1 MNKLQKCLLIV
12 GLVLAF
18 ALILTACQ
26 KATETPT
33 TAPVEVPTAEACP
46 TAAPCKDV
54 SSTVPF
60 FGLWQA
66 SGHNDAA
73 AEAFTHWDTADP
85 KEIPTTC
92 AKCHSSTGFLDYIG
106 ADGSAVDAVDKAA
119 APGTTIACTT
129 CHNEATAQLTHV
141 KFPSGAELT
150 GLGREAVCMTCHQG
164 AASMVQVDD
173 AIKKANATDDDTV
186 VADLGFTN
194 VHYFAA
200 SVARYG
206 TEVKGGYEY
215 AGKSYD
221 VMFDHVVGVQT
232 CQDCHNPHS
241 LELQVN
247 KCVGCHKDVTDA
259 ESVKNIR
266 MQSSMVDYDGDG
278 NTKEGI
284 AFEIEGMQELL
295 YKAIQGYATEVSKTA
310 IIYSKDAYPYFFIDT
325 NANGVVDDGEAV
337 FPNAYKSWTPRL
349 AKAAYNYQVS
359 IKDPGAFAHGGKY
372 IIELLYDSTE
382 DINTKLA
389 APVDLSKAHRIDA
402 GHFAGSE
409 LAFRDWDADGA
420 VPASCAKCHAA
431 LGLPTFLKQGAVLS
445 MPPANG
451 LMCETCHDSVSE
463 FTRYQTETVTFPS
476 GAKLGFTNKPDAN
489 LCLNCHQGREST
501 VSVNKAVAGLEL
513 DKVSDKVGFKNV
525 HYFAAGASLFGTE
538 AKGAYEF
545 KDKTYLGQFKHVE
558 GFSTCVDCH
567 DAHAL
572 TVNTAACK
580 GCHQVD
586 DPKLI
591 RMGTPVDYDGDG
603 NTTEGIAGEIDTM
616 VEKLYTVIQ
625 AYAKNTAKS
634 PILYDSHAYP
644 YFFID
649 TNANGAVDEGEATSA
664 NKYASWTPRLL
675 FSAYNLQYSQK
686 DPGAFAHNG
695 KYIIQVLYDSI
706 ASLDAQGVKGM
717 TRP

>member
-1 MNKLQKCLLIV
+1 MKKLQKCLLIV
-12 GLVLAF
+12 SLVLLFALVLA
-18 ALILTACQ
+18 ACQ

-33 TAPVEVPTAEACP
+33 TAPVVIPTAEACP
-46 TAAPCKDV
+46 TAAPCPDV

-60 FGLWQA
+60 YGLWQA

-73 AEAFTHWDTADP
+73 AAAFTHWDTADP
-85 KEIPTTC
+85 KEIPTSC
-92 AKCHSSTGFLDYIG
+92 AKCHSSPGFLDFIG
-106 ADGSAVDAVDKAA
+106 ADGSAVNAVDKAA
-119 APGTTIACTT
+119 VTGTTITCTT
-129 CHNEATAQLTHV
+129 CHNEATAQLSSV
-141 KFPSGAELT
+141 IFPSGAELT
-150 GLGREAVCMTCHQG
+150 GLGREAVCMSCHQG
-164 AASMVQVDD
+164 SASMVQVDE
-173 AIKKANATDDDTV
+173 AITKSGATDDDTV

-200 SVARYG
+200 SVARFG

-215 AGKSYD
+215 PGKSYD
-221 VMFDHVVGVQT
+221 VMFDHVVGVQK

-247 KCVGCHKDVTDA
+247 KCVGCHQNVTDV
-259 ESVKNIR
+259 ESVKDIR

-278 NTKEGI
+278 NVKEGI
-284 AFEIEGMQELL
+284 AFELDGMREIL
-295 YKAIQGYATEVSKTA
+295 YKAMQSYATEVSKTA
-310 IIYSKDAYPYFFIDT
+310 LVYSAEAYPYFFVDT
-325 NANGVVDDGEAV
+325 NANGALEEDEAA
-337 FPNAYKSWTPRL
+337 FANAFKSWTPRL

-359 IKDPGAFAHGGKY
+359 VKDPGAFAHGGKY

-382 DINTKLA
+382 DLNTKLA
-389 APVDLSKAHRIDA
+389 TPVDLSKAHRIDA

-409 LAFRDWDADGA
+409 MAFRDWDADGA
-420 VPASCAKCHAA
+420 VPAGCAKCHAA
-431 LGLPTFLKQGAVLS
+431 LGLPTFLKEGAVLS
-445 MPPANG
+445 MEPANG

-463 FTRYQTETVTFPS
+463 FTRYQTESATFPS
-476 GAKLGFTNKPDAN
+476 GAKLGFPNKPDAN

-501 VSVNKAVAGLEL
+501 VSVNRAIQGLEL
-513 DKVSDKVGFKNV
+513 DVVSDKVAFRNV

-545 KDKTYLGQFKHVE
+545 KDKTYLGLFKHVE
-558 GFSTCVDCH
+558 GFDTCVDCH

-572 TVNTAACK
+572 TVNVGACK

-586 DPKLI
+586 DPRLI

-603 NTTEGIAGEIDTM
+603 DTTEGISGEIDTM
-616 VEKLYTVIQ
+616 IEKLYGVIK
-625 AYAKNTAKS
+625 AYAKDKIKTPLVYS
-634 PILYDSHAYP
+634 SSSYP

-649 TNANGAVDEGEATSA
+649 ANADGQFDAGDKDRYAT
-664 NKYASWTPRLL
+664 WTPRLL
-675 FSAYNLQYSQK
+675 QSAYNFQYAQK
-686 DPGAFAHNG
+686 DPGGFAHNG

-706 ASLDAQGVKGM
+706 ANLDAQGVKGM